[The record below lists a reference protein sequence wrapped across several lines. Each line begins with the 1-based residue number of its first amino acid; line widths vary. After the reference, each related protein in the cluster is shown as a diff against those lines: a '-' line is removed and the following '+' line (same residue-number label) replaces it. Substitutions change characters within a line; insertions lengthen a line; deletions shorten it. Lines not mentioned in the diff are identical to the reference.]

1 DAYDCAQG
9 ADAVVIVTEWNA
21 FRALDFARLRAAMTA
36 PVMVDL
42 RNVYKADEATRHG
55 FRYAGIGGR
64 RELPVSAP
72 QLSAPQLSAPD
83 APVTAAAPAP
93 EVVRA

>member
-42 RNVYKADEATRHG
+42 RNVYKVHDLERLG
-55 FRYAGIGGR
+55 FHYTGIGQSRGR
-64 RELPVSAP
+64 PSRAGT
-72 QLSAPQLSAPD
+72 AD
-83 APVTAAAPAP
+83 AATIP
-93 EVVRA
+93 RRD